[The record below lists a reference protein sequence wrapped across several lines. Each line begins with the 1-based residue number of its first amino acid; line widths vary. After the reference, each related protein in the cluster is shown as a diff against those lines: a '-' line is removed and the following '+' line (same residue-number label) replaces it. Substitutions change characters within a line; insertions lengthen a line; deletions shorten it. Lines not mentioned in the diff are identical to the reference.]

1 MQYAEALRYLDQHA
15 SYEKTGRVESPSLV
29 NISRLMDQIANPQL
43 NYPVV
48 HVTGTNGKGST
59 TQIITRLL
67 MAHGLSVGT
76 YTSPHLE
83 RLNERI
89 SYNGTPISDEDF
101 GTNVGAIADIEML
114 AGVRPSYFE
123 IMTAAGFRYFADS
136 AVDVAVVE
144 VGMLGR
150 WDATNVVNA
159 DVAVITNIDLDHVE
173 FAGPLLE
180 DIAREKVGIAKSKS
194 SLVVGDTNSEL
205 RSVWNS
211 AGAARVLLRGDD
223 FDCLDN
229 QLTVGGRLID
239 VRTPRGT
246 YGELVLPLNGRHQG
260 DNASLAIMAVEEFF
274 DAPLTREIISEGFA
288 NSDMPGR
295 FEVMKRQPLVII
307 DGAHN
312 PAGAEVCAQVFFE
325 DFDPQGRRIL
335 VVGMLNSREPSSM
348 LSALRADDFDL
359 VVCCTAP
366 SPRGLSA
373 GTVAEAAH
381 AMGCD
386 DVEVADSVEQAC
398 ERALQFARKDDAIL
412 VAGSLYVV
420 GAARTYFRNT
430 SSI

>member
-1 MQYAEALRYLDQHA
+1 MQYAEALRYLDEHA

-29 NISRLMDQIANPQL
+29 NISRLMDLMANPQL
-43 NYPVV
+43 SYPVI

-101 GTNVGAIADIEML
+101 GTNVGAIADIEVL

-123 IMTAAGFRYFADS
+123 IMTAAGFRFFADS
-136 AVDVAVVE
+136 AIDVAVVE

-150 WDATNVVNA
+150 WDATNAVNS

-180 DIAREKVGIAKSKS
+180 DIAREKVGIAKPKS
-194 SLVVGDTNSEL
+194 SLVVGDTNPEL
-205 RSVWNS
+205 RSVWNL
-211 AGAARVLLRGDD
+211 AGAARLLLRGDD

-229 QLTVGGRLID
+229 QLAVGGRLID
-239 VRTPRGT
+239 VRTPRSL
-246 YGELVLPLNGRHQG
+246 YDELVLPLNGRHQG

-274 DAPLTREIISEGFA
+274 DAPLARELIIEGFA
-288 NSDMPGR
+288 NVDMPGR
-295 FEVMKRQPLVII
+295 FEVMGRQPLVII

-312 PAGAEVCAQVFFE
+312 PAGAEVCAQVFFD

-335 VVGMLNSREPSSM
+335 VVGMLSSREPGSM

-366 SPRGLSA
+366 SPRGQSA
-373 GTVAEAAH
+373 GVVAEAAQV
-381 AMGCD
+381 MGCD
-386 DVEVADSVEQAC
+386 DVETVDSVEQAC
-398 ERALQFARKDDAIL
+398 ERALHLAKKDDAVLI
-412 VAGSLYVV
+412 AGSLYVV
-420 GAARTYFRNT
+420 GAARTYLRNA

>member
-1 MQYAEALRYLDQHA
+1 
-15 SYEKTGRVESPSLV
+15 
-29 NISRLMDQIANPQL
+29 
-43 NYPVV
+43 
-48 HVTGTNGKGST
+48 
-59 TQIITRLL
+59 
-67 MAHGLSVGT
+67 
-76 YTSPHLE
+76 
-83 RLNERI
+83 
-89 SYNGTPISDEDF
+89 
-101 GTNVGAIADIEML
+101 
-114 AGVRPSYFE
+114 
-123 IMTAAGFRYFADS
+123 
-136 AVDVAVVE
+136 
-144 VGMLGR
+144 MLGR

-180 DIAREKVGIAKSKS
+180 DIAREKVGIAKSNS

-274 DAPLTREIISEGFA
+274 DAPLTRDIINEGFA

-295 FEVMKRQPLVII
+295 FEVMKRQPLVVI

-348 LSALRADDFDL
+348 LSALRADDFDFI
-359 VVCCTAP
+359 VCCTAP

-373 GTVAEAAH
+373 GHVADAAR

-386 DVEVADSVEQAC
+386 DVEIVDSVEQAC
-398 ERALQFARKDDAIL
+398 ERALHFARKDDAVL

-420 GAARTYFRNT
+420 GAARTYLRNT